1 VQRDVTRVQVGI
13 IGAGPAGLML
23 SHLLHLEG
31 IESVVLEDRSREY
44 VEQRVRAGVLEH
56 GTAELFDATGLG
68 ARMRAEGLLH
78 RGIEL
83 RFARRPHRVD
93 FEELTNGRSIV
104 VYGQQEVVKD
114 LIAARQ
120 AAGGDIRFEVS
131 DVRIGD
137 LEGGDRPTIHF
148 RGEGREETL
157 NCDAVVGCD
166 GSHGISRNSFVA
178 SDVQV
183 FEHDHPFA
191 WLGIL
196 AAVAPSTEE
205 LIYSRHERGFAL
217 HSVRTPEISR
227 LYLQVAPNERLHE
240 WPDDRIWDEL
250 SRRFAT
256 DDGWTLR
263 EGPVIEKGIT
273 PMRSYVHEPMRRGR
287 LFLAGDAAHI
297 VPPTGAK
304 GLNLAIA
311 DVRDLAPALA
321 TWLRSGDDRFVD
333 AYEARALRRAWRAQE
348 FSTYM
353 TMMLHPIPGD
363 DFHNRLA
370 LSRLDYVA
378 TSRSAAASL
387 AENYVDLARL

>member
-1 VQRDVTRVQVGI
+1 MTRTQVGI

-44 VEQRVRAGVLEH
+44 VEQRVRAGVLEY

-68 ARMRAEGLLH
+68 DRMRREGLIH

-83 RFARRPHRVD
+83 RFLGKGHRLD
-93 FEELTNGRSIV
+93 FEALTDGRSIV

-120 AAGGDIRFEVS
+120 AAGGDVRFEVS
-131 DVRIGD
+131 DVRVAD
-137 LEGGDRPTIHF
+137 LETDRPAVHF
-148 RGEGREETL
+148 HHDGRAGSL
-157 NCDAVVGCD
+157 DCDAVVGCD
-166 GSHGISRNSFVA
+166 GSHGISRGSFA
-178 SDVQV
+178 PSRVQV
-183 FEHDHPFA
+183 FEYDHPFA

-205 LIYSRHERGFAL
+205 LIYARHERGFAL

-227 LYLQVAPNERLHE
+227 LYLQVAPDERLEE

-263 EGPVIEKGIT
+263 SGPVIEKGIT
-273 PMRSYVHEPMRRGR
+273 PMRSFVHEPMRQGR

-311 DVRDLAPALA
+311 DVRDLAPALT
-321 TWLRSGDDRFVD
+321 TWLRSHDDRLVNT
-333 AYEARALRRAWRAQE
+333 YETRALRRAWRAQE
-348 FSTYM
+348 FSMYM
-353 TMMLHPIPGD
+353 TMMLHTIAAN

-387 AENYVDLARL
+387 AENYVDLSRL